1 MQARLAT
8 AGAPLARLGDWL
20 IPLGLAVF
28 GLYETLGKAPPERG
42 AKLLQ
47 TLGVLAV
54 AVPLLWRR
62 RAPLVVLAVVV
73 VGFAVAWPAERSTGG
88 VTFTAVFGL
97 LIAVFSVGAYAER
110 ARAVPVVAVAA
121 AMVVAML
128 AADVR
133 AGYLRPADA
142 AGSLVFFAVGF
153 YAGELVRVRHLR
165 ALALEEKAA
174 ALERERDQR
183 ARAAVAEER
192 ARMARELHDVLAHS
206 LSTMVLQAGASRQV
220 LRSDVETVE
229 ELLLS
234 IEGTGREALGEVRQ
248 LLGLLRASDDA
259 GGLRPQPTLASIDG
273 LIEETSKAGLPVDL
287 RVEGE
292 PVALSPG
299 LDLSAYRIVQEAL
312 TNALKH
318 AGPARAEVVIRY
330 GDRDLELAIT
340 DDGLGA
346 RAGPADGQPSGHG
359 LLGMHER
366 VALYGG
372 SMTAGPRAGSGYA
385 LRARLPLDPVGT

>member
-28 GLYETLGKAPPERG
+28 GLYETLGEAPPERG

-165 ALALEEKAA
+165 AQALEEKAA
-174 ALERERDQR
+174 ALERAREER

-192 ARMARELHDVLAHS
+192 ARMARELHDILAHT
-206 LSTMVLQAGASRQV
+206 LSTMVLQAGAARQV
-220 LRSDVETVE
+220 LRSDPATVE

-234 IEGTGREALGEVRQ
+234 IERTGREALGEVRR
-248 LLGLLRASDDA
+248 LLGLLRANDDA
-259 GGLRPQPTLASIDG
+259 GGLGPQPTLASIDG

-292 PVALSPG
+292 PVALSAG

-312 TNALKH
+312 TNALKY
-318 AGPARAEVVIRY
+318 AGPARAQVVIRY
-330 GDRDLELAIT
+330 GDRELELAIT
-340 DDGLGA
+340 DDGAGG
-346 RAGPADGQPSGHG
+346 RAEPADGQPAGHG
-359 LLGMHER
+359 LLGMQER

-372 SMTAGPRAGSGYA
+372 SMTAGPRAGGGYA
-385 LRARLPLDPVGT
+385 LHARLPLDPAHS

>member
-28 GLYETLGKAPPERG
+28 GLYETLGEAPPERG

-88 VTFTAVFGL
+88 VTFTAVLGL

-128 AADVR
+128 VADVR

-165 ALALEEKAA
+165 AQALEEKAA
-174 ALERERDQR
+174 ARERARDER

-192 ARMARELHDVLAHS
+192 ARMARELHDILAHT
-206 LSTMVLQAGASRQV
+206 LSTMVLQAGAARQV
-220 LRSDVETVE
+220 LRSDPATVE

-234 IEGTGREALGEVRQ
+234 IERTGREALGEVRR
-248 LLGLLRASDDA
+248 LLGLLRANDDA
-259 GGLRPQPTLASIDG
+259 GGLGPQPTLASIDG

-292 PVALSPG
+292 PVALSAG

-318 AGPARAEVVIRY
+318 AGPARAQVVIRY
-330 GDRDLELAIT
+330 GDHDLELAIS
-340 DDGLGA
+340 DDGAGA
-346 RAGPADGQPSGHG
+346 RAGPADGQAGGHG
-359 LLGMHER
+359 LLGVQER
-366 VALYGG
+366 VALLGG
-372 SMTAGPRAGSGYA
+372 SMTAGPREGGGYA
-385 LRARLPLDPVGT
+385 LRARLPLDPAGT

>member
-28 GLYETLGKAPPERG
+28 GLYETLGEAPPERG

-128 AADVR
+128 VADVR

-165 ALALEEKAA
+165 AQALEERAA
-174 ALERERDQR
+174 ALERARDER

-192 ARMARELHDVLAHS
+192 ARMARELHDILAHT
-206 LSTMVLQAGASRQV
+206 LSTMVLQAGAARQV
-220 LRSDVETVE
+220 LRSDPATVE

-234 IEGTGREALGEVRQ
+234 IERTGREALGEVRR
-248 LLGLLRASDDA
+248 LLGLLRANDDA
-259 GGLRPQPTLASIDG
+259 GGLGPQPTLASIDG
-273 LIEETSKAGLPVDL
+273 LVEETSKAGLPVDL

-292 PVALSPG
+292 PVALSAG

-330 GDRDLELAIT
+330 GDRELELAIT
-340 DDGLGA
+340 DDGAGG
-346 RAGPADGQPSGHG
+346 RAGPADGQPAGHG
-359 LLGMHER
+359 LLGMQER

-372 SMTAGPRAGSGYA
+372 SMTAGPRAGGGYA
-385 LRARLPLDPVGT
+385 LHARLPLDPAHS

>member
-1 MQARLAT
+1 MQARLAS

-20 IPLGLAVF
+20 IPLGLGVF

-47 TLGVLAV
+47 TLGVLVV

-62 RAPLVVLAVVV
+62 RAPLAVLAAVV

-88 VTFTAVFGL
+88 VTFAAVFGL
-97 LIAVFSVGAYAER
+97 LIAVFSVGAYAQR

-121 AMVVAML
+121 AMVAAML

-165 ALALEEKAA
+165 ALALEERAT
-174 ALERERDQR
+174 ALERERDER

-192 ARMARELHDVLAHS
+192 TRMARELHDVLAHT

-220 LRSDVETVE
+220 LRSDPATVE

-234 IEGTGREALGEVRQ
+234 IERTGREALGEVRR
-248 LLGLLRASDDA
+248 LLGLLRASDDPS
-259 GGLRPQPTLASIDG
+259 GLLAQPTLASVHG
-273 LIEETSKAGLPVDL
+273 LIQEAAKAGLPVDL

-299 LDLSAYRIVQEAL
+299 LDLAAYRIVQEAL

-318 AGPARAEVVIRY
+318 AGAARAEVVIRY
-330 GDRDLELAIT
+330 GDHDLELAIT
-340 DDGLGA
+340 DDGASA
-346 RAGPADGQPSGHG
+346 RARPADGRPAGHG
-359 LLGMHER
+359 LLGVQER

-372 SMTAGPRAGSGYA
+372 SMTAGPQAGGGYA
-385 LRARLPLDPVGT
+385 LRARLPLHQAR

>member
-28 GLYETLGKAPPERG
+28 GLYETLGKAPPVRG

-54 AVPLLWRR
+54 AGPLLWRR

-88 VTFTAVFGL
+88 VTFTAVLGL

-110 ARAVPVVAVAA
+110 ARAVPVVAVTA

-128 AADVR
+128 VADVR

-192 ARMARELHDVLAHS
+192 ARMARELHDILAHT

-234 IEGTGREALGEVRQ
+234 IEGTGRDALGEVRR

-259 GGLRPQPTLASIDG
+259 DGLRPQPTLASIGG
-273 LIEETSKAGLPVDL
+273 LIEETTKAGLPVDL

-299 LDLSAYRIVQEAL
+299 LDMSAYRIVQEGL
-312 TNALKH
+312 TNVLKH

-340 DDGLGA
+340 DDGV
-346 RAGPADGQPSGHG
+346 GPRPGSADSQPAGHG
-359 LLGMHER
+359 LLGMQER

-372 SMTAGPRAGSGYA
+372 LMTAGPRAGGGYG
-385 LRARLPLDPVGT
+385 LRARLPLDPARS

>member
-97 LIAVFSVGAYAER
+97 LIAVFWVGAYAER

-142 AGSLVFFAVGF
+142 AGSWCS
-153 YAGELVRVRHLR
+153 LR
-165 ALALEEKAA
+165 
-174 ALERERDQR
+174 
-183 ARAAVAEER
+183 
-192 ARMARELHDVLAHS
+192 
-206 LSTMVLQAGASRQV
+206 
-220 LRSDVETVE
+220 
-229 ELLLS
+229 
-234 IEGTGREALGEVRQ
+234 
-248 LLGLLRASDDA
+248 
-259 GGLRPQPTLASIDG
+259 LASTPASWCASA
-273 LIEETSKAGLPVDL
+273 TSARWPWRRKRPRWSANGTNG
-287 RVEGE
+287 RGRR
-292 PVALSPG
+292 SPR
-299 LDLSAYRIVQEAL
+299 S
-312 TNALKH
+312 
-318 AGPARAEVVIRY
+318 GP
-330 GDRDLELAIT
+330 GW
-340 DDGLGA
+340 
-346 RAGPADGQPSGHG
+346 P
-359 LLGMHER
+359 
-366 VALYGG
+366 G
-372 SMTAGPRAGSGYA
+372 SSMMCSPTA
-385 LRARLPLDPVGT
+385 